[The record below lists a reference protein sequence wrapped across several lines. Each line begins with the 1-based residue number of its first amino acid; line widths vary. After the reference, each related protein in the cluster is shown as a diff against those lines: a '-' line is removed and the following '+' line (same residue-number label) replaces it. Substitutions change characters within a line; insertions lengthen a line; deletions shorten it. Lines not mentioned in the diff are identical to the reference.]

1 MGIDPIKFST
11 DFTDANSRINQ
22 NLKTKYYIELPIPQ
36 EVNDSNSVTWGED
49 RVNAI
54 ELATLSLAQK
64 AMEGAGSEGP
74 GIGQIAQ
81 AGIQAF
87 SEGVNI
93 PGLNQDSQK
102 A

>member
-1 MGIDPIKFST
+1 M
-11 DFTDANSRINQ
+11 
-22 NLKTKYYIELPIPQ
+22 
-36 EVNDSNSVTWGED
+36 
-49 RVNAI
+49 NAI

-93 PGLNQDSQK
+93 QGLNQDSQK
-102 A
+102 ALRAAISGYAINQFGSQVLSLIHI